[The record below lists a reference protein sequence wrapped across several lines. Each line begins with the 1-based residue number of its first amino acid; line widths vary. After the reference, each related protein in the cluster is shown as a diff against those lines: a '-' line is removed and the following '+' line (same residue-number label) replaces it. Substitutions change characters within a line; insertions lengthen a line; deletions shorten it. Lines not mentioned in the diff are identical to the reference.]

1 MAEILHEVRRFHGN
15 KDECEASML
24 ASAREMLARNLS
36 LELSARQDFYNVNE
50 IAASAANEARENVGQ
65 RNQAERRLLDSLL
78 GPKSARW

>member
-1 MAEILHEVRRFHGN
+1 
-15 KDECEASML
+15 ML
-24 ASAREMLARNLS
+24 ASAREMVARNLS

-50 IAASAANEARENVGQ
+50 VAASAANEARENVGQ